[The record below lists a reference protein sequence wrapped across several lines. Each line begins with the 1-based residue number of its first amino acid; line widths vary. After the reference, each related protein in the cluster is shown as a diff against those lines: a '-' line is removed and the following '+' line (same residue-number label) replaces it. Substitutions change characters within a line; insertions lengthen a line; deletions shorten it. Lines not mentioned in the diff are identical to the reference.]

1 MYKIVQEVYEMSLG
15 YLAILDNKNAIKD
28 NHSHDPTTQGQTWR
42 GSYWQKMN
50 FKRDGHCNWLKLTKI
65 C

>member
-28 NHSHDPTTQGQTWR
+28 NHSHDPMTQGQTWR

-50 FKRDGHCNWLKLTKI
+50 FKRDGNCNWLKLTKI